1 MPKTVAKLED
11 FEVLLTIGTG
21 SFGTCRKVRRRAD
34 GKVCSCI
41 GDGLPVFRTVSDG
54 KVGGAWEEAQG

>member
-21 SFGTCRKVRRRAD
+21 SFGTCRKVRRKVD

-41 GDGLPVFRTVSDG
+41 GTVSRG
-54 KVGGAWEEAQG
+54 KLGGAWEEAQGKG